1 MSEVKKK
8 KGEGAEKKKYGV
20 LGSGLAENARK
31 KLAGRQAQLDAIEQ
45 AMGTAGTITKKK

>member
-1 MSEVKKK
+1 MAETKKK
-8 KGEGAEKKKYGV
+8 QGKGAEKKKYGA

-31 KLAGRQAQLDAIEQ
+31 KLAGRQAQLDAIEA